1 MASQMSDDNRDN
13 ALFWLTI
20 CLILATI
27 NQLLTNYQIIQ
38 LERRTDALQDRIDSM
53 QQKSP

>member
-1 MASQMSDDNRDN
+1 MASQMSDDNRDD
-13 ALFWLTI
+13 ALFWITI
-20 CLILATI
+20 CVLLMTA
-27 NQLLTNYQIIQ
+27 NQIMENYQTIQ